1 MMMKIYMYIYIL
13 GQCHDFDPKA
23 LVQYRHSKKKHGKN
37 LLNTKKAFHKN
48 YVRHVSVFWMYFLFS
63 Q

>member
-1 MMMKIYMYIYIL
+1 MMMKIYIYIL

-23 LVQYRHSKKKHGKN
+23 LVQYRHSKKNHGKKSFEYQTG
-37 LLNTKKAFHKN
+37 LSQK